1 MEGRYKMRVRR
12 FLLEN
17 EKGQQFRLDSLNKG
31 CFLTSPAGLGYSY
44 NIDFIQLNFDFIENN
59 RKIEQKNPSR
69 NSLF

>member
-1 MEGRYKMRVRR
+1 MVKMRVRK

-17 EKGQQFRLDSLNKG
+17 EKGQQFRLDNLKEG
-31 CFLTSPAGLGYSY
+31 CFLTSPSGLGYSY

-69 NSLF
+69 NGLF

>member
-1 MEGRYKMRVRR
+1 MRVRK

-17 EKGQQFRLDSLNKG
+17 EKGQQFRLDNLNEG
-31 CFLTSPAGLGYSY
+31 CFLTSPSGLGYSY

-69 NSLF
+69 NGLF